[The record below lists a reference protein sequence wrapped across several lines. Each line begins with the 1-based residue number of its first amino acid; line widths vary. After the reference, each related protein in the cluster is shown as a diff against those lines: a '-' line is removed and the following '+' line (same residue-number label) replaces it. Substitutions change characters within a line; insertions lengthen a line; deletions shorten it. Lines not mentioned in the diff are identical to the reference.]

1 MVPGEPNAETFVEL
15 VEVRG
20 QHARY
25 RLTPTTGK
33 THQLRV
39 QMAALGLPI
48 LGDSLYPT
56 VMNVAPDDFT
66 SPLQLIARRL
76 WFTDPIDQTP
86 RDYESTF
93 ALEWPDAMHEASAD
107 AS

>member
-1 MVPGEPNAETFVEL
+1 VVSGEPNAETFVEL

-39 QMAALGLPI
+39 HMAALGLPI
-48 LGDSLYPT
+48 VGDSLYPT
-56 VMNVAPDDFT
+56 VVDVDPGDFT
-66 SPLQLIARRL
+66 NPLQLIARRL
-76 WFTDPIDQTP
+76 RFRDPLDQTV
-86 RDYESTF
+86 RDYESGF
-93 ALEWPDAMHEASAD
+93 ALEWPKGTPEASAD